1 MGRPRTF
8 DRDAALDKA
17 LRLFWERGYEQTSIS
32 DLTREL
38 GIGAPS
44 LYAAFGDKRTLF
56 EEAVARYEASP
67 RSVTTAGLAGT
78 SRREVLRAMFERAAQ
93 EYASTEHPRGC
104 LVSSAPELVA
114 NRAHNRML
122 TATRLEEVAEDAE
135 SRDAAETLAAFAH
148 VMLVGLSSYA
158 RDGADEQQLRRV
170 AELALDAAEAGAN
183 ATAG

>member
-38 GIGAPS
+38 GIAAPS

-67 RSVTTAGLAGT
+67 RSVTAAGLAGT
-78 SRREVLRAMFERAAQ
+78 SPRDVLQAMFERAVQ
-93 EYASTEHPRGC
+93 EYPSEEHPRGC
-104 LVSSAPELVA
+104 LVNSASELAA
-114 NRAHNRML
+114 NRAHNLTL
-122 TATRLEEVAEDAE
+122 TATRLEEVAEDAA
-135 SRDAAETLAAFAH
+135 SKDAAETLAAFAH
-148 VMLVGLSSYA
+148 VVLVGLSSYA
-158 RDGADEQQLRRV
+158 RDGADEHRLRRV
-170 AELALDAAEAGAN
+170 AEVALRAAEATRA
-183 ATAG
+183 